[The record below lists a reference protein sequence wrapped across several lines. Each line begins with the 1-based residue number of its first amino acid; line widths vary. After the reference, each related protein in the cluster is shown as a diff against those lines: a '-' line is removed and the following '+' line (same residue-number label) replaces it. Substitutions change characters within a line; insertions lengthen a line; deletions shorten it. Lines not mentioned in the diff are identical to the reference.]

1 MGASL
6 GKDWCYRAGEAV
18 ITDGPSAF
26 QNAVNT
32 VGHASQDRPAS
43 LVLGL
48 ALVLLLSTP
57 WGFAVGRRLSVGT
70 ESPCSASELDAGSVS
85 CDLARSAG

>member
-1 MGASL
+1 MRASL

-48 ALVLLLSTP
+48 ALVLLLSIP
-57 WGFAVGRRLSVGT
+57 WGFAVGRRLSIGT
-70 ESPCSASELDAGSVS
+70 EPPAP
-85 CDLARSAG
+85 